1 MDAERIVYIT
11 GARLPTEKAHGLQIA
26 KMCEAF
32 ARQGA
37 RVALLH
43 PRRFQRDRALRGES
57 VFRYYA
63 ADPIFEVEQL
73 PNIDPTPFD
82 RLAPSP
88 VSPAI
93 FFVHS
98 FLWGC
103 FAAREARR
111 RGPSAGEAIHFTRDV
126 ATAYWLTR
134 FGLPTVYEGHTLPR
148 RGRRALLRR
157 VTRQP
162 SLRLTVAVT
171 SFLMQEFIDMGF
183 PAERTVTLPN
193 GADLRPFE
201 GAPERDACRRMLGL
215 PIDRPIIGCFG
226 RFHTQGEEKGL
237 PELVRATARFTA
249 TSGARPLLLC
259 VGGPMSAVAHYE
271 EIARRAGAPAG
282 MLRCV
287 DHVPHRDAP
296 FWLRAFD
303 VAAAPF
309 PDSPHYARFMSPLKL
324 PEYMASGTPILATD
338 LPACREALG
347 GCETAW
353 LAAPGSI
360 ESLAEGIA
368 ALIGS
373 ETLRRRLAGNALRA
387 IHGRSW
393 ENRAQAILD
402 RLRTGGKHG

>member
-1 MDAERIVYIT
+1 VDAERIVYIT
-11 GARLPTEKAHGLQIA
+11 GSRLPTEKAHGLQIA

-32 ARQGA
+32 ARRGA

-43 PRRFQRDRALRGES
+43 PRRFQRDRALRAES
-57 VFRYYA
+57 IFRYYSV
-63 ADPIFEVEQL
+63 DPIFEVGQL
-73 PNIDPTPFD
+73 PNIDPT
-82 RLAPSP
+82 RLDSVLPAP
-88 VSPAI
+88 VSRAI
-93 FFVHS
+93 FFAHS

-103 FAAREARR
+103 FVAREARR
-111 RGPSAGEAIHFTRDV
+111 RAQSSRGAVFFTRDI

-134 FGLPTVYEGHTLPR
+134 FGLPTAYEGHTLPR

-157 VTRQP
+157 VARQP
-162 SLRLTVAVT
+162 ALRLTVAVT
-171 SFLMQEFIDMGF
+171 SFLRQEFLDMGF
-183 PAERTVTLPN
+183 SAEQTVTLPN
-193 GADLRPFE
+193 GVDFRRFGE
-201 GAPERDACRRMLGL
+201 APERAACRRMLGL

-237 PELVRATARFTA
+237 PELVRATARFA
-249 TSGARPLLLC
+249 AASGERPLLLC
-259 VGGPMSAVAHYE
+259 VGGPMSAEAHYH
-271 EIARRAGAPAG
+271 EIARRARVPEG

-296 FWLRAFD
+296 LWLRAFD

-347 GCETAW
+347 GEAAW
-353 LAAPGSI
+353 LAAPGSD
-360 ESLAEGIA
+360 EALAEGIA

-373 ETLRRRLAGNALRA
+373 ETLRRRLAQNALRA
-387 IHGRSW
+387 VQGRSW
-393 ENRAQAILD
+393 ESRAQAILD
-402 RLRTGGKHG
+402 RLRTGDAGG